1 VAEKKSC
8 PLQPQLCPFH
18 LFLPFKTTI
27 VDIPLTKKLTDNQ
40 NNKKQIIMKTIL
52 KITNNIA
59 AKIVL
64 IAVLF
69 VNANLIQ
76 AQTSTQKAIEVSSS
90 LGTLKQIN
98 AGLLNVG
105 YTEAGPANGTPVIL
119 LHGWP
124 YDIHSYNEVVPL
136 LVAKGYHVFTPYLRG
151 FGTTTFLSKDTFR
164 NGQQAALAND
174 IIAFMDAL
182 KIDKAVIGGFDW
194 GARTAVVVSAL
205 WPERVKGLVSVSG
218 YLVVNL
224 EANLKPLP
232 PTAELG
238 WWYQYY
244 FATERGKQ
252 GYTQNTYDFN
262 KLIWKIASPLWN
274 FDKATYDQTAQSFDN
289 PDHVAIVI
297 HNYRWRQSLES
308 GESKY
313 DALEKRLS
321 AKPEIKV
328 PTITIGSDFDG
339 AFADGKAYA
348 NKFTGKY
355 EHRIL
360 KGIGHNVPQEDP
372 KAFAQA
378 IIDVANLK

>member
-1 VAEKKSC
+1 
-8 PLQPQLCPFH
+8 
-18 LFLPFKTTI
+18 
-27 VDIPLTKKLTDNQ
+27 
-40 NNKKQIIMKTIL
+40 MKTIL
-52 KITNNIA
+52 KITS
-59 AKIVL
+59 KIVL
-64 IAVLF
+64 IAILF
-69 VNANLIQ
+69 MNATSTQ

-124 YDIHSYNEVVPL
+124 YDIHSYNEVVPF

-164 NGQQAALAND
+164 NGQQAALASD

-182 KIDKAVIGGFDW
+182 KIDKAVISGFDW

-297 HNYRWRQSLES
+297 HNYRWRQSLEA

-313 DALEKRLS
+313 DALEKRLA

-378 IIDVANLK
+378 IIDVSK

>member
-1 VAEKKSC
+1 
-8 PLQPQLCPFH
+8 
-18 LFLPFKTTI
+18 
-27 VDIPLTKKLTDNQ
+27 
-40 NNKKQIIMKTIL
+40 MKTIV
-52 KITNNIA
+52 KITNNIL
-59 AKIVL
+59 AKTFL
-64 IAVLF
+64 IAILF
-69 VNANLIQ
+69 MNVNVAQ
-76 AQTSTQKAIEVSSS
+76 AQTSTQKTIEVSSS

-105 YTEAGPANGTPVIL
+105 YTEAGPSNGTPVIL

-124 YDIHSYNEVVPL
+124 YDIHSYKEVVPIL
-136 LVAKGYHVFTPYLRG
+136 TAKGYHVYTPYLRG

-164 NGQQAALAND
+164 NGQQAALASD
-174 IIAFMDAL
+174 LIAFMDAL

-194 GARTAVVVSAL
+194 GARTAVVVAAL

-297 HNYRWRQSLES
+297 HNYRWRQSLEE

-313 DALEKRLS
+313 DNLEKRLS
-321 AKPEIKV
+321 ARPEIKV

-360 KGIGHNVPQEDP
+360 KGIGHDVPQEDP
-372 KAFAQA
+372 KAFAQS
-378 IIDVANLK
+378 IIDVAQMR

>member
-1 VAEKKSC
+1 
-8 PLQPQLCPFH
+8 
-18 LFLPFKTTI
+18 
-27 VDIPLTKKLTDNQ
+27 
-40 NNKKQIIMKTIL
+40 MKTIS
-52 KITNNIA
+52 KITNSIA
-59 AKIVL
+59 ALTSKVFL

-69 VNANLIQ
+69 FAMTSIH
-76 AQTSTQKAIEVSSS
+76 AQSENQKSNPITVSSS

-105 YTEAGPANGTPVIL
+105 YTEAGPSTGTPVIL

-124 YDIHSYNEVVPL
+124 YDIHSYNEVVPIL
-136 LVAKGYHVFTPYLRG
+136 IAKGYRVITPYLRG
-151 FGTTTFLSKDTFR
+151 SGTTTFLSKDTFR
-164 NGQQAALAND
+164 NGQQAALASD
-174 IIAFMDAL
+174 IIALMDAL

-194 GARTAVVVSAL
+194 GARTAVVMAAL
-205 WPERVKGLVSVSG
+205 WPERLLGLVSVSG

-232 PTAELG
+232 PKAELG

-244 FATERGKQ
+244 FATERGKL
-252 GYTQNTYDFN
+252 GYAQNTYEFN
-262 KLIWKIASPLWN
+262 KQIWQIASPLWK

-297 HNYRWRQSLES
+297 HNYRWRQSLEP

-313 DALEKRLS
+313 DSLEKRL
-321 AKPEIKV
+321 AARPAIKV

-339 AFADGKAYA
+339 AFADGKAYRD
-348 NKFTGKY
+348 KFTGKY

-378 IIDVANLK
+378 IIDVDGFSKK